1 MIQFIIMMTLLVA
14 VFTGCAA
21 TPHHVSQSADLS
33 HRVQLLGFAACPNTP
48 LMEKRLRMALDRI
61 GASSPIEYV
70 DQDALEAGD
79 VQRGWPAPTV
89 LVDGQDLYGM
99 TPPRTP
105 SMGCRMY
112 AGPGGLPTV
121 DELVQ
126 RLNGTGLDSGV
137 SHQ

>member
-1 MIQFIIMMTLLVA
+1 MFQIIIMVTCLVA
-14 VFTGCAA
+14 VLAGCAA
-21 TPHHVSQSADLS
+21 TPHYASQSADVS

-48 LMEKRLRMALDRI
+48 LMEQRLRMALDRL
-61 GASSPIEYV
+61 GVGPSIEYI
-70 DQDALEAGD
+70 DQEALEAGD

-112 AGPGGLPTV
+112 AGPGGVPTV

-126 RLNGTGLDSGV
+126 QLQRVGLQNGAS
-137 SHQ
+137 SW